1 MSLTVM
7 KLMLVLGIIGHALNM
22 YCDRIL
28 SVFPNGTLK
37 LEDIKTFGKDEK
49 KTRLMEGVS
58 AWCSKYAVWYRRKSQ
73 AEGLAF
79 IFTISFN
86 MPCVS
91 ALVATARETHSV
103 KWTAKIS
110 VFYTAAALIASCI
123 VYHIGLLVF

>member
-22 YCDRIL
+22 SCDRIL

-37 LEDIKTFGKDEK
+37 LKDIKTFGKNDK
-49 KTRLMEGVS
+49 MTRLMEGVS

-73 AEGLAF
+73 AEGLVF

-110 VFYTAAALIASCI
+110 VFYTAAALIVSCI

>member
-7 KLMLVLGIIGHALNM
+7 KLMLVLWIIGHALNM

-37 LEDIKTFGKDEK
+37 LEDIKTFGKNDK
-49 KTRLMEGVS
+49 MTRLMKGVS

-110 VFYTAAALIASCI
+110 VFYTAAALIVSCI